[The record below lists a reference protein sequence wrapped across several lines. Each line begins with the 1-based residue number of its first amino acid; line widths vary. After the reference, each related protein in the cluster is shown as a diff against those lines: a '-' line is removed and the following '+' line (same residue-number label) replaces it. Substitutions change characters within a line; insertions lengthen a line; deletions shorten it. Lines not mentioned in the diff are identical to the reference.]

1 MRKILGFV
9 MYQITLSL
17 PEEIALAL
25 HLTPEQLAKEI
36 PLAAAIKLYELGKLS
51 SGAAANLASIPR
63 VVFLSKLAD
72 YGVDT
77 FRLKEAELIDDLAN
91 A

>member
-1 MRKILGFV
+1 
-9 MYQITLSL
+9 MYQISLSL
-17 PEEIALAL
+17 PDETALAL
-25 HLTPEQLAKEI
+25 HLTPEQLAPEI
-36 PLAAAIKLYELGKLS
+36 SLLAAIKLYELGKLS
-51 SGAAANLASIPR
+51 SGTAANLAGIPR

-77 FRLKEAELIDDLAN
+77 FRLKEAELIENLAN